1 MRGEGED
8 MATDT
13 ELGEIV
19 IAPEVL
25 EVIIGIAASKVDGV
39 HSLRNKRNLTGVNK
53 RSEGRGVYVENI
65 DGKVVADLY
74 VYLTAGIKVPKVA
87 SDIQREVKGVVS
99 RMTDVVIDEVNIH
112 VLEIL
117 PSSEEKPEFDDLFK
131 EGFFDVE

>member
-1 MRGEGED
+1 